1 LGGKKKNQIV
11 NKVARKQRRREVML
25 QVRFLSTSPDV
36 RARARASVAAKKK
49 KAEHQQ
55 YMMDRPKRSSEA
67 ATMEPVTPGEVSRGK
82 MSGF

>member
-1 LGGKKKNQIV
+1 MFVPELVQV
-11 NKVARKQRRREVML
+11 LLQR
-25 QVRFLSTSPDV
+25 
-36 RARARASVAAKKK
+36 KK